1 MTTFEK
7 MQEITNRS
15 PTDDRSVLRE
25 LLDRLCL
32 TALYTDDYKMYRAYA
47 LVITDDICTGDFD
60 EFMSLTQDY
69 WEETEDARERNLTPH

>member
-7 MQEITNRS
+7 MQEVINRS

-47 LVITDDICTGDFD
+47 LVITDDIRIGDFD
-60 EFMSLTQDY
+60 EFMSLARDY
-69 WEETEDARERNLTPH
+69 WEETEDTRERNLTPH